1 MSSVL
6 LVASIIERGA
16 SGRQSEDSLTTIDA
30 MSNPADL
37 YRRLPSVERLI
48 TDHRVAPL
56 VVEHGHASVVDLARS
71 MLDEYREIAERT
83 GALPAVEVAEALA
96 ERAREA
102 FRPSLRRV
110 INATGVVIHTN
121 LGRTPLSEPTIEAMA
136 AAGRGYSNLEFDLEA
151 GERGSRFTH
160 LTALLCRVTGAE
172 DGIAVNNNASALLLA
187 LAALSAGRE
196 VIISRGQLVEIGGGF
211 RIPDVMRQSGA
222 TLVEVG
228 TTNRTYA
235 RDYAEAVTER
245 TAAILRVHT
254 SNFRVVGFT
263 EVAALDELAA
273 LARERELLLIDDLGS
288 GALLD
293 TRPYGLAAEPL
304 VQTSVAAG
312 ADVVLFSGDK
322 LVGGPQ
328 AGIAVGRTAAIA
340 QMRRHPLARAVRMDK
355 SSIAGLATTLD
366 HYARGEAVERVPVWR
381 MIALTPD
388 ELRERAR
395 RLVNAAGERGSLRDG
410 SSMIGGGSLPGEGLP
425 TTLCAIEA
433 PGAANDLAAA
443 LRAHD
448 PPIVARVQDGLV
460 LLDPRTIDSDELPDV
475 ERALRALVGAA
486 PNARNGSGEAGR

>member
-1 MSSVL
+1 
-6 LVASIIERGA
+6 
-16 SGRQSEDSLTTIDA
+16 

-48 TDHRVAPL
+48 TDRRVAPL
-56 VVEHGHASVVDLARS
+56 VAEHGHASVVDLARS
-71 MLDEYREIAERT
+71 MLDEYREIVERT
-83 GALPAVEVAEALA
+83 GALPAVDVAQALA

-102 FRPSLRRV
+102 FRPTLRRV

-121 LGRTPLSEPTIEAMA
+121 LGRTPLSEATIEAMA

-151 GERGSRFTH
+151 GERGSRFSH
-160 LTALLCRVTGAE
+160 LTGLLCRVTGAE
-172 DGIAVNNNASALLLA
+172 DAIAVNNNASALLLA
-187 LAALSAGRE
+187 LAALCAGRE

-228 TTNRTYA
+228 ATNRTYVH
-235 RDYAEAVTER
+235 DYAEAITER

-263 EVAALDELAA
+263 QAAALDELAA
-273 LARERELLLIDDLGS
+273 LARERELLLIDDVGS

-304 VQTSVAAG
+304 VQTSIDAG

-328 AGIAVGRTAAIA
+328 AGIAAGRADAIE
-340 QMRRHPLARAVRMDK
+340 QLRRHPLARAVRMDK
-355 SSIAGLATTLD
+355 SSIAGLAATLN
-366 HYARGEAVERVPVWR
+366 HYTRGEALDQVPVWR
-381 MIALTPD
+381 MIAVSA
-388 ELRERAR
+388 EALRERAQ
-395 RLVNAAGERGSLRDG
+395 RLADAAGGRASLIDG
-410 SSMIGGGSLPGEGLP
+410 VSTVGGGSLPGEGLP
-425 TTLCAIEA
+425 TTLCAIDA
-433 PGAANDLAAA
+433 PGTANDLAAA

-448 PPIVARVQDGLV
+448 PPIVARVQDGRV
-460 LLDPRTIDSDELPDV
+460 LLDPRTIESAELPDV
-475 ERALRALVGAA
+475 ERALRSLLETGS
-486 PNARNGSGEAGR
+486 NGRNGSGEAGR

>member
-1 MSSVL
+1 
-6 LVASIIERGA
+6 
-16 SGRQSEDSLTTIDA
+16 

-56 VVEHGHASVVDLARS
+56 VAEHGHASVVDLARS

-83 GALPAVEVAEALA
+83 GALPAVDVAQALA

-102 FRPSLRRV
+102 LRPSLRRV

-121 LGRTPLSEPTIEAMA
+121 LGRAPLSEATIEAMA

-151 GERGSRFTH
+151 GERGSRFSH
-160 LTALLCRVTGAE
+160 LTGLLCRVTGAE
-172 DGIAVNNNASALLLA
+172 DAIAVNNNASALLLA
-187 LAALSAGRE
+187 LAALCAGRE

-228 TTNRTYA
+228 ATNRTYA
-235 RDYAEAVTER
+235 HDYAEAITER

-263 EVAALDELAA
+263 QAAALDELAA
-273 LARERELLLIDDLGS
+273 LARERELLLIDDVGS

-304 VQTSVAAG
+304 VQTSIDAG

-328 AGIAVGRTAAIA
+328 AGIAAGRADAIE
-340 QMRRHPLARAVRMDK
+340 QLRRHPLARAVRMDK
-355 SSIAGLATTLD
+355 SSIAGLAATLN
-366 HYARGEAVERVPVWR
+366 HYTRGEALEQVPVWR
-381 MIALTPD
+381 MIAVSA
-388 ELRERAR
+388 EVLREQAQ
-395 RLVNAAGERGSLRDG
+395 RLATAAGGHGSVIEG
-410 SSMIGGGSLPGEGLP
+410 VSTVGGGSLPGEGLP
-425 TTLCAIEA
+425 TTLCAIDA
-433 PGAANDLAAA
+433 PGTANDLAAA

-448 PPIVARVQDGLV
+448 PPIVARVQDGRV
-460 LLDPRTIDSDELPDV
+460 LLDPRTIESEELPDV
-475 ERALRALVGAA
+475 ERALRSLLEAGS
-486 PNARNGSGEAGR
+486 NGRNGSGEAGR

>member
-1 MSSVL
+1 
-6 LVASIIERGA
+6 
-16 SGRQSEDSLTTIDA
+16 

-56 VVEHGHASVVDLARS
+56 VAEHGHASVVDLARS

-83 GALPAVEVAEALA
+83 GALPAVDVAQALA

-102 FRPSLRRV
+102 LRPTLRRV

-121 LGRTPLSEPTIEAMA
+121 LGRAPLSEATIEAMA

-151 GERGSRFTH
+151 GERGSRFSH
-160 LTALLCRVTGAE
+160 LTGLLCRVTGAE
-172 DGIAVNNNASALLLA
+172 DAIAVNNNASALLLA
-187 LAALSAGRE
+187 LAALCAGRE

-222 TLVEVG
+222 TIVEVG
-228 TTNRTYA
+228 ATNRTYA
-235 RDYAEAVTER
+235 HDYAEAITER

-263 EVAALDELAA
+263 QAAALDELAA
-273 LARERELLLIDDLGS
+273 LARERELLLIDDVGS

-304 VQTSVAAG
+304 VQTSIDAG

-328 AGIAVGRTAAIA
+328 AGIAAGRAAAIE
-340 QMRRHPLARAVRMDK
+340 QLRRHPLARAVRMDK
-355 SSIAGLATTLD
+355 SSIAGLAATLN
-366 HYARGEAVERVPVWR
+366 HYTRGEALEQVPVWR
-381 MIALTPD
+381 MIAVSA
-388 ELRERAR
+388 EVLREQAQ
-395 RLVNAAGERGSLRDG
+395 RLATAAGGHGSVIEG
-410 SSMIGGGSLPGEGLP
+410 VSTVGGGSLPGEGLP
-425 TTLCAIEA
+425 TTLCAIDA
-433 PGAANDLAAA
+433 PGTANDLAAA

-448 PPIVARVQDGLV
+448 PPIVARVQDGRV
-460 LLDPRTIDSDELPDV
+460 LLDPRTIESAELPDV
-475 ERALRALVGAA
+475 ERALRSLLEAGS
-486 PNARNGSGEAGR
+486 NGRNGSGEAGR